1 MVMFT
6 NKVDIVAKYPLKFSV
21 ALRRGSK
28 HECWNLLVE
37 SQCPLLAKRQNWKE
51 KLLRLLK

>member
-21 ALRRGSK
+21 ALRHGSK
-28 HECWNLLVE
+28 HECWNLPVE